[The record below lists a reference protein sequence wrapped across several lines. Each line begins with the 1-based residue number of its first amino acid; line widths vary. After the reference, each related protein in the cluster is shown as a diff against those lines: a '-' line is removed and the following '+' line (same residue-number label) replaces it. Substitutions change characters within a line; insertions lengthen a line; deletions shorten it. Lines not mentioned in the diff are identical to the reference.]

1 MKIALGS
8 DLHLE
13 FGAIELHNT
22 EAADVLILSGD
33 ILVARHLNGV
43 HHHDQR
49 YRKFF
54 QECCERFPKVVYVL
68 GNHEHYAHDVQETLA
83 YLKQQLVYDNL
94 YILENETVDI
104 GDYTFV
110 GATVWTDMNAED
122 SLTLY
127 HVDAMMSDFRTILN
141 GARTVNEWGKPARLT
156 PEDTVVLHK
165 KSMDYINHVVDNDPD
180 KKYIVV
186 GHHCPSMKSVHP
198 KYAHDKIM
206 NGAFASDL
214 DDFIAYRPQIKLWT
228 HGHTHEPFDYII
240 GETRVVCNPRGYV
253 GREHRADNFKLQ
265 YLEV

>member
-33 ILVARHLNGV
+33 ILVAKHLNGV
-43 HHHDQR
+43 HHHDAR

-54 QECCERFPKVVYVL
+54 KECCERFPKVVYVL
-68 GNHEHYAHDVQETLA
+68 GNHEHYSHDVQETLK

>member
-1 MKIALGS
+1 
-8 DLHLE
+8 
-13 FGAIELHNT
+13 
-22 EAADVLILSGD
+22 
-33 ILVARHLNGV
+33 
-43 HHHDQR
+43 
-49 YRKFF
+49 
-54 QECCERFPKVVYVL
+54 
-68 GNHEHYAHDVQETLA
+68 
-83 YLKQQLVYDNL
+83 VYDNL

-165 KSMDYINHVVDNDPD
+165 KSMDYINHVVSEHAD
-180 KKYIVV
+180 KNYVVV
-186 GHHCPSMKSVHP
+186 GHHCPSFKSVHP

-228 HGHTHEPFDYII
+228 HGHTHEPFDYMI
-240 GETRVVCNPRGYV
+240 GATRVVCNPRGYS
-253 GREHRADNFKLQ
+253 GHEPQADSFKLR
-265 YLEV
+265 YIDL